1 MRQLLAA
8 LLAGLVASAT
18 HAEMVQV
25 ESVDA
30 ASFACLTRPGS
41 LPTYPDVD
49 AATQRTGF
57 VRLSMKFV
65 APGQVPEVAVLF
77 RDASDAMVAAVQT
90 HVLAYRL
97 PCLAADAAPVVAVQ
111 EFSFTPARAEASP
124 ATPPALAVP
133 PTPVMPSL
141 KECLRVP
148 DAAPGLAADAHQR
161 ASVSNVVIEATF
173 TSVDTEP
180 AIQVLY
186 ASVGRKQL
194 AAVTDHMRQYRL
206 SCMPG
211 SGKQTVVQRSFR
223 YQVTEAGASTTQVKF
238 KGAVAL
244 GSFLRGI
251 KDIQLKQAEF
261 DFTTMACP
269 FQVAWTLGKPALEN
283 RVVDLGRRDLNRVAF
298 LAWLRSLEM
307 NAPGQLFESLL
318 GETIVIDVP
327 CGRLSLTGQG

>member
-1 MRQLLAA
+1 MRQIVGA
-8 LLAGLVASAT
+8 LLAGLMASAT
-18 HAEMVQV
+18 HAETVLV
-25 ESVDA
+25 ERADA
-30 ASFACLTRPGS
+30 ASFACLTRPDA
-41 LPTYPDVD
+41 LPTDPDVD
-49 AATQRTGF
+49 VAAPRAGF

-65 APGQVPEVAVLF
+65 APGQAPEVAVLF
-77 RDASDAMVAAVQT
+77 RDASDAMVAAVRT

-111 EFSFTPARAEASP
+111 EFSFSPARAEASRV
-124 ATPPALAVP
+124 TPPALAVP

-141 KECLRVP
+141 KECLRMP
-148 DAAPGLAADAHQR
+148 DAAPGLAADQR
-161 ASVSNVVIEATF
+161 ASVGNVVIEATF

-194 AAVTDHMRQYRL
+194 AAVTDYMRQHRL

-211 SGKQTVVQRSFR
+211 GGKWATVRRSFR
-223 YQVTEAGASTTQVKF
+223 YQITDAGGTQVKF

-251 KDIQLKQAEF
+251 KDIQSKQAEF

-283 RVVDLGRRDLNRVAF
+283 EAVDLGGRDLNRVAF
-298 LAWLRSLEM
+298 LAWLRGLEM
-307 NAPGQLFESLL
+307 NAPGPLFENLL

-327 CGRLSLTGQG
+327 CGRLPLNGQG

>member
-1 MRQLLAA
+1 MRQLVAA

-18 HAEMVQV
+18 QAQVVQV
-25 ESVDA
+25 ERADA
-30 ASFACLTRPGS
+30 ASFACLTRPDS
-41 LPTYPDVD
+41 LPTYPDAD
-49 AATQRTGF
+49 AAAPRTGF

-65 APGQVPEVAVLF
+65 APGQAPEVEVLF
-77 RDASDAMVAAVQT
+77 RDASDAMVAAVQA

-111 EFSFTPARAEASP
+111 EFSFTPARADASP
-124 ATPPALAVP
+124 AAAPALCVP

-148 DAAPGLAADAHQR
+148 DALPALDASQK
-161 ASVSNVVIEATF
+161 AGVSNAVVEATF
-173 TSVDTEP
+173 TAVDAEP

-194 AAVTDHMRQYRL
+194 AAVTDYMRQLRL

-211 SGKQTVVQRSFR
+211 GGKQAIVRRSFR
-223 YQVTEAGASTTQVKF
+223 YQITDAGTPQVKF

-251 KDIQLKQAEF
+251 KDIQSKQAEF

-283 RVVDLGRRDLNRVAF
+283 EVVDLGRRDLNRVAF

-307 NAPGQLFESLL
+307 NAPGPLFESLL

-327 CGRLSLTGQG
+327 CGRLSLNGQG

>member
-1 MRQLLAA
+1 MRQLVAA
-8 LLAGLVASAT
+8 LLAGLVASAAQ
-18 HAEMVQV
+18 AEIVQV
-25 ESVDA
+25 ERADA
-30 ASFACLTRPGS
+30 ASFACLTRPDS

-49 AATQRTGF
+49 TAAPRAGL

-65 APGQVPEVAVLF
+65 APGQAPEVAVLF
-77 RDASDAMVAAVQT
+77 RDASDAMVAAVQA

-124 ATPPALAVP
+124 AAPPALAVL

-141 KECLRVP
+141 KECLRKP
-148 DAAPGLAADAHQR
+148 DAVPGLAADQK

-180 AIQVLY
+180 TIQVLY

-194 AAVTDHMRQYRL
+194 AAVTDYMRQHRL

-211 SGKQTVVQRSFR
+211 GGKWAILRRSFR
-223 YQVTEAGASTTQVKF
+223 YQITDAGAATTQVKF

-251 KDIQLKQAEF
+251 KDIQSKQAEF

-283 RVVDLGRRDLNRVAF
+283 EVVDLGRRDLNRVAF

-307 NAPGQLFESLL
+307 NAPGPLFESLL